1 MRIDS
6 ESGWCD
12 SAPEGERARE
22 CREGTWGRH
31 EVEEKNLQENGH
43 GAKERF
49 GRFKIILT
57 LSLDSTHY
65 SSIQ

>member
-1 MRIDS
+1 MTLLLRGK
-6 ESGWCD
+6 E
-12 SAPEGERARE
+12 PENAERER
-22 CREGTWGRH
+22 GGRH

-57 LSLDSTHY
+57 LSPDSTHY